1 MGNPIG
7 GMRCALPSGDPTNR
21 SGRPSIRLGLL
32 GCGEEVTITKLGS
45 IIGFDSVVKVLKGLP
60 NSELN
65 LKAFKLGYMGGGFE
79 C

>member
-7 GMRCALPSGDPTNR
+7 GMRSALPSGKPTNR
-21 SGRPSIRLGLL
+21 SGRLL
-32 GCGEEVTITKLGS
+32 KASRGCGEGVTITKLGS

-60 NSELN
+60 NPELN